1 MDPIKDRVQ
10 KLAQNVTPSPTSN
23 GGSSKATAEPMP
35 RHDLWLGFDAYCPKL
50 VAAKRRV
57 AEWFNEGFDRGEALV
72 LAGSYGSGKTH
83 LARVVLGACEPHLV
97 HMISEPDLVANIRA
111 TYDGDGSEKLIIA
124 QYRRARLLILDDVGT
139 AHVTEKSKPWLED
152 VYWRILDRRAEM
164 GLPTM
169 LTTNLSLYE
178 LGQRLGG
185 RALSRL
191 QGMMGGE
198 DGYVDMFGVA
208 DYRMRGWQ

>member
-1 MDPIKDRVQ
+1 MQHISKSIQ
-10 KLAQNVTPSPTSN
+10 EIEYQVTPSPTSSD
-23 GGSSKATAEPMP
+23 GSLKDTAEPTP

-57 AEWFNEGFDRGEALV
+57 AEWFNEGFDRGAALV

-124 QYRRARLLILDDVGT
+124 GYRRARLLILDDVGT

-164 GLPTM
+164 RLPTL
-169 LTTNLSLYE
+169 LTTNLSLYD
-178 LGQRLGG
+178 LGRRLGG
-185 RALSRL
+185 RAFSRL
-191 QGMMGGE
+191 QGMMGGQ

-208 DYRMRGWQ
+208 DYRMRGW